1 MPVRYPTPYTWLVFL
16 GAMDVMLTWVVL
28 HRGGTEING
37 LARWVIQNAGLVGMV
52 AYKFALIVVIVL
64 ICEAIAKRREPTAR
78 RFAEWSVAV
87 TAIPVVISLTLLGVK
102 RLTTGAV

>member
-1 MPVRYPTPYTWLVFL
+1 MPLRYPTPYTWLVFL

-28 HRGGTEING
+28 HRGGTEVNG
-37 LARWVIQNAGLVGMV
+37 LARWVIQNFGLGGMV
-52 AYKFALIVVIVL
+52 AYKFALIVL
-64 ICEAIAKRREPTAR
+64 IILIGEAIAKRREPTAK
-78 RFAEWSVAV
+78 RFVEWSVAI